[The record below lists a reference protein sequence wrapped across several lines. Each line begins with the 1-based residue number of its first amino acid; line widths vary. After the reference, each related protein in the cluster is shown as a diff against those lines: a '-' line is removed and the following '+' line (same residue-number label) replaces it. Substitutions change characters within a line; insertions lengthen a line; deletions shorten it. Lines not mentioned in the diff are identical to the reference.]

1 LENIVKNHTEVLI
14 FHKVNY
20 HSLWLFVSERKQIA
34 LMADE
39 KLHSQLSHRLI
50 ATSCSEMRIDMK
62 KEISCLIMLLFV
74 FSMLTAGCGKTES
87 AQTEK
92 EEDLQ
97 SEQGN
102 GERGAEDADIIT
114 PTSEIVSLEDGFS
127 VVQYAGDYKL
137 DQFLEQGGAASDA
150 DVMKFL
156 TKYLFSGKSVL
167 EFFGNMFGCSTL
179 SVQEAG
185 GNYLF
190 GRNFDWNTCNALVV
204 SVKPEEGYA
213 SISTVNMDFI
223 QAAGMEPERLPDEMK
238 TMAALYAPLDGM
250 NEKGLCVSVNMIE
263 DSASISQDT
272 DKKDITTTTAV
283 RLLLDRAA
291 DVDEALELLKEYDLH
306 ASMGMMVHFALAD
319 AKGNAVVV
327 EYVDN
332 EMVVTDTPV
341 VTNFY
346 LAEGEKHG
354 IGTEQSHT
362 RYEILTKLLKEK
374 QTMDGQDVRD
384 ALDSVSKDNFDDP
397 SSTEWSIVFHQGN
410 GQVWYYHR
418 ENYEKAYKFKI
429 R

>member
-1 LENIVKNHTEVLI
+1 
-14 FHKVNY
+14 
-20 HSLWLFVSERKQIA
+20 
-34 LMADE
+34 
-39 KLHSQLSHRLI
+39 
-50 ATSCSEMRIDMK
+50 MK
-62 KEISCLIMLLFV
+62 KEISCLIVLLFAL
-74 FSMLTAGCGKTES
+74 SMLAAGCGKTEL

-92 EEDLQ
+92 GSEDLQ
-97 SEQGN
+97 YEQGN

-114 PTSEIVSLEDGFS
+114 LTSEIVSLKDGFS
-127 VVQYAGDYKL
+127 AVQYAGDYKL
-137 DQFLEQGGAASDA
+137 EQFLEQGGAASDA

-156 TKYLFSGKSVL
+156 TKNLFSGKSVL
-167 EFFGNMFGCSTL
+167 EFFGSMFGCSTL
-179 SVQEAG
+179 SVQEAD

-204 SVKPEEGYA
+204 SAKPEEGYA

-223 QAAGMEPERLPDEMK
+223 QAAGMELERLPDEMK

-263 DSASISQDT
+263 DSASIAQET

-283 RLLLDRAA
+283 RLLLDQAA

-306 ASMGMMVHFALAD
+306 SSMGLMVHFVLAD

-332 EMVVTDTPV
+332 EMLVTDTPV

-374 QTMDGQDVRD
+374 QTMDGQNVRD
-384 ALDSVSKDNFDDP
+384 ALDSVSKDNFDDS

-410 GQVWYYHR
+410 GEVCYYHR